1 MSNNG
6 FTPTKNTGGNRQFN
20 LEGLMSSPRD
30 NFSSKDKD
38 HYRKRSNDTH
48 ISVALNNAMTNHDL
62 AYFEEMIEKY
72 YQDLQKPLMQRR
84 AEVMKDDLVE
94 EIEDLYNEIK
104 ETEKNFKKVIEVTR
118 KSLLLKNCRI
128 HDKQEQG
135 SI

>member
-1 MSNNG
+1 
-6 FTPTKNTGGNRQFN
+6 
-20 LEGLMSSPRD
+20 
-30 NFSSKDKD
+30 
-38 HYRKRSNDTH
+38 
-48 ISVALNNAMTNHDL
+48 MTNHDL

-118 KSLLLKNCRI
+118 KSLLLKTL
-128 HDKQEQG
+128 
-135 SI
+135 